1 MWRRTNN
8 RVVFGDIDIAF
19 VVYVHSLST
28 IACGVVCGVMILL
41 YRGYCIVDIGRLH
54 IVEASG
60 LELEGCDCHRA
71 TLPLCIRCRGVD
83 VWCGVDIIICIICSI
98 LKIATRIL

>member
-1 MWRRTNN
+1 M
-8 RVVFGDIDIAF
+8 
-19 VVYVHSLST
+19 HSLST

-83 VWCGVDIIICIICSI
+83 VWCVVWI
-98 LKIATRIL
+98 LLFVLFVRY